1 MLDLTEAHVVPLLD
15 SYNPHH
21 LAGTTDSP
29 INVPKTNRARTNL
42 WLVVGREGGSKPLG
56 SLAAHG
62 CRGVPTLAQ

>member
-21 LAGTTDSP
+21 L
-29 INVPKTNRARTNL
+29 RADQPQIHPSYRKRTNL

-62 CRGVPTLAQ
+62 CRGVPTSAQ